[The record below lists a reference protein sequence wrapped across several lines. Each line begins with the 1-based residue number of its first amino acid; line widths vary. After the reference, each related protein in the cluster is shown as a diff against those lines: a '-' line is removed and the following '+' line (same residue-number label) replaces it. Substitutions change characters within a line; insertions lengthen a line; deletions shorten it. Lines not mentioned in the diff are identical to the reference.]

1 MSKKYVVEMVIGNEF
16 EVAFHLCDGS
26 GGRKPLLFDSVEE
39 AQKEIDDCNETCEE
53 SVRAGDMD
61 TAFRDD
67 EYNIREAT
75 EQEINGE

>member
-1 MSKKYVVEMVIGNEF
+1 MKYVVEMMIGNEF
-16 EVAFHLCDGS
+16 EVAFHSCDGS

-53 SVRAGDMD
+53 SVRMGNMD
-61 TAFRDD
+61 APPDD

>member
-1 MSKKYVVEMVIGNEF
+1 MKYVVEMMIGNEF
-16 EVAFHLCDGS
+16 EVAFHLCDGIGMG

-53 SVRAGDMD
+53 SVRMGDMD

-75 EQEINGE
+75 TEDLG